1 MGIDLGILYLD
12 FTPLLEAAAR
22 SPFNAFWYLFLHG
35 GFLVVLFVLWEGGKG
50 LWLHERQH
58 RFGHTLT
65 SVLLCINVPKDNTQ
79 SPKAVENIFSQLA
92 GAHKTDNFIDKWW
105 KGKFQESFSFEIVST
120 GGYIQFFVRT
130 VTSYRDLVEA
140 AFYAQYP
147 AAEISEVEDYTN
159 FAPDHFPNEEY
170 NLWGTEMILANKQ
183 YYPLRSYTEFE
194 HQLSQE
200 FKDPMAALLEA
211 MSKIGPGEHIWIQ
224 ILLTPTD
231 DAWKEE
237 GLALAKKL
245 VGSKVEHKQSLMEK
259 AIGLP
264 GDVIT
269 GIASEAFGGNTEE
282 ERKKDPPISIMQFL
296 TPGERR
302 VLEALQFKL
311 AKIGFKT
318 KIRLMYLGKKE
329 VFHKGRG
336 VSPIIGAIKQF
347 NTLDLNA
354 LKPNKV
360 ATTHANYFFV
370 QQRIAEK
377 QRKIMKAYKDRST
390 HRGGSLYM
398 LNIEELA
405 GIYHFPVMEVKA
417 PLVQK
422 TVSKRMEPPIE
433 LPMDAMTA
441 PPRAATAF
449 RNAPAPDDLP
459 LEESD
464 DQFPDPPIR

>member
-1 MGIDLGILYLD
+1 MGINLGILYLD
-12 FTPLLEAAAR
+12 FNSLFEAAAH
-22 SPFNAFWYLFLHG
+22 SPFHAFWYLFVHG
-35 GFLVVLFVLWEGGKG
+35 GFLAVLYALWEGGRR
-50 LWLHERQH
+50 LWLHERQEKY
-58 RFGHTLT
+58 GHTLK
-65 SVLLCINVPKDNTQ
+65 SVLLCINVPKDNEQ
-79 SPKAVENIFSQLA
+79 SPKAVENIFAQLA
-92 GAHKTDNFIDKWW
+92 GAHKTDNFVEKWW

-120 GGYIQFFVRT
+120 GGYVQFFVRT
-130 VTSYRDLVEA
+130 VVAYRDLIES

-147 AAEISEVEDYTN
+147 AAEISEVEDYAN
-159 FAPDHFPNEEY
+159 FAPNHFPNEEY
-170 NLWGTEMILANKQ
+170 NLWGTEMILVNKQ

-211 MSKIGPGEHIWIQ
+211 MSKIGTGEHIWIQ

-231 DAWKEE
+231 DSWKKE
-237 GLALAKKL
+237 GLELAKKL
-245 VGSKVEHKQSLMEK
+245 VGAKVEHKASFAEK

-264 GDVIT
+264 GDIVSGVVGEI
-269 GIASEAFGGNTEE
+269 FGGSEE
-282 ERKKDPPISIMQFL
+282 ETRKKDPPLSIMQFL

-318 KIRLMYLGKKE
+318 KIRLIYLGKKE
-329 VFHKGRG
+329 MFHKGRG
-336 VSPIIGAIKQF
+336 VSPILGAIKQF

-370 QQRIAEK
+370 KQRIAEK
-377 QRKIMKAYKDRST
+377 QRKIIRAYKDRST
-390 HRGGSLYM
+390 EQGGPLYM

-405 GIYHFPVMEVKA
+405 GLYHFPVIQVKA

-422 TVSKRMEPPIE
+422 TLSKRMEPPIE
-433 LPMDAMTA
+433 LPTKTA
-441 PPRAATAF
+441 YFSPRTSLASHKT
-449 RNAPAPDDLP
+449 PAPDELP
-459 LEESD
+459 LEED
-464 DQFPDPPIR
+464 APPPNLPIH

>member
-12 FTPLLEAAAR
+12 FTPLLDAAAR
-22 SPFNAFWYLFLHG
+22 SPFHAFWYLLLRG
-35 GFLVVLFVLWEGGKG
+35 GFLVVLYVLWEGGRQ

-58 RFGHTLT
+58 KHAHTLKT
-65 SVLLCINVPKDNTQ
+65 VLLCINVPKDNEQ
-79 SPKAVENIFSQLA
+79 SPKAVENVFAQLA
-92 GAHKTDNFIDKWW
+92 GAHGSHNFVDKWW

-120 GGYIQFFVRT
+120 GGYVQFFVHT
-130 VTSYRDLVEA
+130 VVGFRDLIES

-147 AAEISEVEDYTN
+147 SAEISEVEDYTN
-159 FAPDHFPNEEY
+159 FAPNDFPHEEY

-200 FKDPMAALLEA
+200 FKDPMAALLES

-231 DAWKEE
+231 DSWKKE

-245 VGSKVEHKQSLMEK
+245 VGAKAEHKLSFAEK
-259 AIGLP
+259 AISLP
-264 GDVIT
+264 GDVVS
-269 GIASEAFGGNTEE
+269 GIVGEIFGGHEE
-282 ERKKDPPISIMQFL
+282 DVHKKEPPLSIMQFL

-318 KIRLMYLGKKE
+318 KIRLLYLGKKE
-329 VFHKGRG
+329 VFHRGRG

-360 ATTHANYFFV
+360 ATTHVDYFFV
-370 QQRIAEK
+370 KQRLAEK
-377 QRKIMKAYKDRST
+377 QRKIIKAYKARST
-390 HRGGSLYM
+390 HQGGPLYM

-405 GIYHFPVMEVKA
+405 GLYHFPVIQVKA

-422 TVSKRMEPPIE
+422 TLSKRMEPPIE
-433 LPMDAMTA
+433 LPMKSASIPT
-441 PPRAATAF
+441 RAF
-449 RNAPAPDDLP
+449 SSSHKAPAPEDLP
-459 LEESD
+459 INEEG
-464 DQFPDPPIR
+464 PPPNLPIH